1 MMHEAISITSY
12 KSKIT
17 KMHLANFLPQE
28 AMICIGGGAWG
39 EKGGGRN
46 REKVVWGHCETR
58 EDVNEPLKMF

>member
-1 MMHEAISITSY
+1 MMHEAITSY
-12 KSKIT
+12 KSKMT

-28 AMICIGGGAWG
+28 AMICIGGGARG
-39 EKGGGRN
+39 EKGGGHN